1 MTIEIL
7 ADHQEAKPSIRGL
20 FGLYKTSVQFK
31 NGNTRQAYFSDV
43 AKFIKFAEERG
54 QLQADTTTIQDHL
67 ESLTHGSAGRSACA
81 IRHFFN
87 WLVETERL
95 KPEEKPTVST
105 ENIAKSEL
113 YQNISTISDQE
124 TDKLLERARSRP
136 RDLALFTI
144 ALKTGA
150 KSQEILTL
158 TKGQISK
165 EDPQSVT
172 ISFIRDNKDKERIV
186 QLDTK
191 SSEIVSSY
199 LSTLTKSGQYIF
211 TDPKSGYDQPLSR
224 NAIFLLLK
232 PYRKAL
238 NREDLTLST
247 LRYTYVA
254 NLDLYNIQGFAKTLG
269 ISLNNAHH
277 LAKALRAKPPQTPQ
291 IPLP

>member
-1 MTIEIL
+1 MTKEISIRK
-7 ADHQEAKPSIRGL
+7 EVAKPNIREL

-31 NGNTRQAYFSDV
+31 SDSTRQAYFSDV
-43 AKFIKFAEERG
+43 TKFVKFAEERG
-54 QLQADTTTIQDHL
+54 QLQANPTTIQDHL
-67 ESLTHGSAGRSACA
+67 ESLTQGSAGRSACA

-87 WLVETERL
+87 WLVETNNL
-95 KPEEKPTVST
+95 KPQEKPTIST
-105 ENIAKSEL
+105 ENITKSEL

-124 TDKLLERARSRP
+124 TDQLLEQASSRP

-172 ISFIRDNKDKERIV
+172 ISFTRDNKDKERIV

-191 SSEIVSSY
+191 SSEIVSGY
-199 LSTLTKSGQYIF
+199 LDTLTKSGQYIF

-232 PYRKAL
+232 PYRL
-238 NREDLTLST
+238 TLGRDDLTLST
-247 LRYTYVA
+247 LRYTYAA
-254 NLDLYNIQGFAKTLG
+254 NLDLDNIQGFAETLG
-269 ISLNNAHH
+269 ISLINAHH
-277 LAKALRAKPPQTPQ
+277 LAKALRAKPIQTPQ